1 MANVIITIG
10 RQFGSGGRHI
20 GELIAKELD
29 LPFYDEK
36 LISLAAEKSDLC
48 KEAIMDADERN
59 ANSLLYTLAMGS
71 TAMLHSSHY
80 NMPINDKLFLV
91 QSDIIKDA
99 ANKGGAVIVGRC
111 ADYILRDNPRMISVF
126 IYAENDFRVNN
137 VATRG
142 NISNNEA
149 QSLINKTD
157 RRRANYY
164 NFYTG
169 NRWGAMENY
178 DLAVDASKLG
188 AEKTAKLIANY
199 AKLFANE

>member
-20 GELIAKELD
+20 GELVAEKLG

-48 KEAIMDADERN
+48 REAIVEADERN
-59 ANSLLYTLAMGS
+59 ASSLLYTLAMGS
-71 TAMLHSSHY
+71 SAMLHSSHY

-91 QSDIIKDA
+91 QSEIIRDA
-99 ANKGGAVIVGRC
+99 AAKGGAVIVGRC
-111 ADYILRDNPRMISVF
+111 ADYILRDHPRMISVF
-126 IYAENDFRVNN
+126 IYADNDFRVKN
-137 VATRG
+137 VAGRD
-142 NISNNEA
+142 NISNSEA
-149 QSLINKTD
+149 QSLISKTD

-169 NRWGAMENY
+169 NRWGEMTNY
-178 DLAVDASKLG
+178 DFAVDSSKLG
-188 AEKTAKLIANY
+188 AEKTAELIVNY
-199 AKLFANE
+199 AKAFEE

>member
-20 GELIAKELD
+20 GELVAEKLGV
-29 LPFYDEK
+29 PFYDEK

-48 KEAIMDADERN
+48 KEAIKEADERN
-59 ANSLLYTLAMGS
+59 ASSLLYTLAMGS

-91 QSDIIKDA
+91 QSDIIRDA
-99 ANKGGAVIVGRC
+99 AAKGGAVIVGRC
-111 ADYILRDNPRMISVF
+111 ADYILRDHPRMLSVF
-126 IYAENDFRVNN
+126 IYADNDFRIKN
-137 VATRG
+137 VAERG
-142 NISNNEA
+142 NISNTEA
-149 QSLINKTD
+149 QSLISKTD

-169 NRWGAMENY
+169 NRWGEMTNY
-178 DLAVDASKLG
+178 NLAIDASKLG
-188 AEKTAKLIANY
+188 AAKTAEIIANY
-199 AKLFANE
+199 AKLFEE